1 MSQDPEEEKPAPAPT
16 PASAPEAASEA
27 AAPARKPWLRRYM
40 AWPTLIA
47 VGVIVYITFFG
58 EKSMTQRMADQ
69 RVIDSLEVCLQQQ
82 LDSLAYYRDLN
93 HRITTDPA
101 LMEQVVREQYNM
113 KRQNEDVYVV
123 E

>member
-1 MSQDPEEEKPAPAPT
+1 MSQESAEEPRKPVT
-16 PASAPEAASEA
+16 EPASEPAT
-27 AAPARKPWLRRYM
+27 PARKPWLRRYM
-40 AWPTLIA
+40 AWPTLLA
-47 VGVIVYITFFG
+47 VAVIIYITFFG
-58 EKSMTQRMADQ
+58 EKSMTQRMAYQ
-69 RVIDSLEVCLQQQ
+69 RVIDSLEMCLQQQ

-93 HRITTDPA
+93 HRITTDPE